1 MKKVCYFLTAAALC
15 VSMTSCLSSLPTT
28 TITPVATNTMNS
40 VSFSELN
47 LSREDY
53 KILNTIEVS
62 SVVTVNYQDSPN
74 NSTITIIKITDDGGY
89 SVELT
94 KNKFSNIIMSTKT
107 SGVLRAGFLTND
119 YGNIDYNNP
128 EAIARATAFSRLVG
142 MAKEVGG
149 DALIEPI
156 VATNLEEKILDN
168 QKDKKDK
175 KDKGTTFVYHTT
187 ASAKVVVIKADN

>member
-94 KNKFSNIIMSTKT
+94 KNKYC
-107 SGVLRAGFLTND
+107 AH
-119 YGNIDYNNP
+119 
-128 EAIARATAFSRLVG
+128 
-142 MAKEVGG
+142 
-149 DALIEPI
+149 
-156 VATNLEEKILDN
+156 EKIDHYIAF
-168 QKDKKDK
+168 
-175 KDKGTTFVYHTT
+175 GIRCHPYSFC
-187 ASAKVVVIKADN
+187 SADCCS

>member
-1 MKKVCYFLTAAALC
+1 MKKVCLFLTAAALC

-28 TITPVATNTMNS
+28 SITPVATNTINT

-62 SVVTVNYQDSPN
+62 SVVTVNYQD
-74 NSTITIIKITDDGGY
+74 NSNSTIIKITDDGGY
-89 SVELT
+89 SVELE
-94 KNKFSNIIMSTKT
+94 KNKYSNIIMSSKS

-119 YGNIDYNNP
+119 YSDVDYNNP

-156 VATNLEEKILDN
+156 VATNLEEKSTKN
-168 QKDKKDK
+168 PKDKSR
-175 KDKGTTFVYHTT
+175 TFVYHTT
-187 ASAKVVVIKADN
+187 ASAKVVVIKADK